1 MKTKKIIFWV
11 VVAILVVGLGL
22 YFKYASFGA
31 TLITIIVGAVGII
44 VGWLAKYL
52 YDKYVKE

>member
-22 YFKYASFGA
+22 YLKYASFGA

-52 YDKYVKE
+52 YDVKE

>member
-22 YFKYASFGA
+22 YLKYAPFGA
-31 TLITIIVGAVGII
+31 TIITVIVGAVGII
-44 VGWLAKYL
+44 AGWLAKYL

>member
-22 YFKYASFGA
+22 YLKYASFGA
-31 TLITIIVGAVGII
+31 TIITIIVGAVGII

>member
-22 YFKYASFGA
+22 YLKYASFGA
-31 TLITIIVGAVGII
+31 TIITVIVGAVGII
-44 VGWLAKYL
+44 AGWLAKYL
-52 YDKYVKE
+52 YDKYVKG